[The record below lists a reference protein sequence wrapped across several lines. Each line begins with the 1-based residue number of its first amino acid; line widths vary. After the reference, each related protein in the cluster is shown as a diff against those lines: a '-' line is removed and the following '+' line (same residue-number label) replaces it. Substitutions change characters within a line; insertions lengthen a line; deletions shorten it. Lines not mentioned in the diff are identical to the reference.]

1 MANWQLL
8 FPEILEKTFDLLAL
22 YLFDLYYRIKIVVK
36 YIVFV
41 QLPKNLCKICKNRYL
56 LDPAYNG
63 CSCLKFEYLIMKS
76 LEQMDHSK
84 LQGIRSNPA
93 AVALKIV
100 SRGQNRADGIT
111 DLSLVNLEF

>member
-1 MANWQLL
+1 
-8 FPEILEKTFDLLAL
+8 
-22 YLFDLYYRIKIVVK
+22 
-36 YIVFV
+36 
-41 QLPKNLCKICKNRYL
+41 
-56 LDPAYNG
+56 
-63 CSCLKFEYLIMKS
+63 MKS